1 MDPSKPA
8 VSSTLGEAKYI
19 DFPSLPDDAKH
30 ADGSPAL
37 NRYSSTITRG
47 HDFPGA
53 QVLPSFVYIHM
64 PMSMSMPVVND
75 NRQCCSPPGC
85 PIERP

>member
-8 VSSTLGEAKYI
+8 TSSTLGEARYI

-30 ADGSPAL
+30 EDGSPAL
-37 NRYSSTITRG
+37 NRYSTTITRG

-53 QVLPSFVYIHM
+53 QVIKQLHGVPNYVYK
-64 PMSMSMPVVND
+64 VGLV
-75 NRQCCSPPGC
+75 G
-85 PIERP
+85 

>member
-8 VSSTLGEAKYI
+8 TSSTLGEAKYI

-30 ADGSPAL
+30 EDGSQAL
-37 NRYSSTITRG
+37 NRHSTTITRG

-53 QVLPSFVYIHM
+53 QVG
-64 PMSMSMPVVND
+64 
-75 NRQCCSPPGC
+75 GC
-85 PIERP
+85 FFYLMGYLYL